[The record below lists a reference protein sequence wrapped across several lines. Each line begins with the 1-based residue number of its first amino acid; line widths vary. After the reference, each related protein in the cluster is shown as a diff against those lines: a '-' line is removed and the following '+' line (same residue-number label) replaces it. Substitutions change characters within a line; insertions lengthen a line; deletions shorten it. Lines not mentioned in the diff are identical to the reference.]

1 MMNKP
6 VLTLFFVTVLGIIS
20 FLILTYTR
28 PSQAYEDLEEQ
39 FNIYLANDLTSDAK
53 FIDYMN
59 DLTLMHASENVTISY
74 EIDQVNVN
82 QSGVIVGI
90 DGINVY
96 VLSYN
101 HEAFNDNDID
111 INIIDFK
118 NRIKSAEIIKTDGQ
132 YDVVLLRFR
141 TFDVS
146 ELTTVKYADLIP
158 IENEF
163 ISSISNYN
171 GISSYVMLGIFKET
185 ISEGY
190 YALDM
195 QASQTVLGSSVYNAN
210 HEIIGIR
217 VLNNDDIVILSI
229 EMIKEFIESSLV

>member
-6 VLTLFFVTVLGIIS
+6 LLTLFFVAVLGIIS

-28 PSQAYEDLEEQ
+28 PPQAYEDLEDQ
-39 FNIYLANDLTSDAK
+39 FNLYLANDITSDAK

-59 DLTLMHASENVTISY
+59 ELALVHASENVTVSY
-74 EIDQVNVN
+74 EFNQLNVN

-101 HEAFNDNDID
+101 HEAFNDSKIDID
-111 INIIDFK
+111 IIDFK
-118 NRIKSAEIIKTDGQ
+118 NRIKSAEVINTNSK
-132 YDVVLLRFR
+132 YDVAILRFS

-146 ELTTVKYADLIP
+146 ELTTAVYANAIP

-163 ISSISNYN
+163 ISSVSNYN
-171 GISSYVMLGIFKET
+171 GISSYVMLGIFKE
-185 ISEGY
+185 SLDEGY
-190 YALDM
+190 YSIDM
-195 QASQTVLGSSVYNAN
+195 QSSLTVLGSSVYNAN
-210 HEIIGIR
+210 HEIVGIR
-217 VLNNDDIVILSI
+217 VLKDDDVVILSI
-229 EMIKEFIESSLV
+229 EMIIDFIETSLA